1 MDISIII
8 VSWNVRER
16 LRTNLASLRLS
27 RGAEFEMIV
36 IDNAS
41 EDGSAEMVARE
52 FPEVRLIRNAAN
64 LGFAKACNQ
73 GLRMATGR
81 VSILLNPDMKLFPET
96 LVNLKGWLDA
106 NPQADVI
113 GIRLLDEAGQT
124 LPQIRRFPRVW
135 DQAAIVLKLPH
146 IFPNI
151 LSSYLRADFDYS
163 QAANVDSVRG
173 AFFAIRRS
181 ALERFGYLDER
192 YFIWFEEVDYCRTVA
207 RGGGEVWYAPVAQ
220 AVDYVGQSFNLVGRS
235 AKQKYFRDSM
245 LAYFKKWEKS
255 WQAELLALAWDI
267 AELLVAMAEALKVKP
282 RAKT

>member
-27 RGAEFEMIV
+27 RGAEFETIV

-52 FPEVRLIRNAAN
+52 FPEVRLLRNDAN

-73 GLRMATGR
+73 GLRMATGS
-81 VSILLNPDMKLFPET
+81 VSVLLNPDMKLFPDT

-106 NPQADVI
+106 NPQADVT

-163 QAANVDSVRG
+163 QAAKVDSVRG

-181 ALERFGYLDER
+181 ALERFGFLDER

-245 LAYFKKWEKS
+245 LVYFKKWEKS

-267 AELLVAMAEALKVKP
+267 AELLVAVAEALKVKP

>member
-16 LRTNLASLRLS
+16 LQTNLASLRFS
-27 RGAEFEMIV
+27 RGAEFETIV

-52 FPEVRLIRNAAN
+52 FPEVRLICNAAN

-73 GLRMATGR
+73 GLRMATGS
-81 VSILLNPDMKLFPET
+81 VCVLLNPDMKLFPDT

-106 NPQADVI
+106 HPQADVT
-113 GIRLLDEAGQT
+113 GIRLFDEAGQT
-124 LPQIRRFPRVW
+124 LSQIRRFPRVW

-151 LSSYLRADFDYS
+151 LSSYLRADFDYN
-163 QAANVDSVRG
+163 QAAKVDSVRG
-173 AFFAIRRS
+173 AFFVIRRS

-267 AELLVAMAEALKVKP
+267 AELLVAVAEALKVKP